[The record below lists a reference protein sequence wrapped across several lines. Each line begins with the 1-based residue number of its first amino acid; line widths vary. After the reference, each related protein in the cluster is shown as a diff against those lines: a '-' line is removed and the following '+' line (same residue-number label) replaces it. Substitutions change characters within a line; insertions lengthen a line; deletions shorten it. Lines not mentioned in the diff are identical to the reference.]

1 MIYTSYYDFVKDIRP
16 QYLISISGIPPDC
29 WAGEH
34 IQKLSPYTFFMK
46 WKYEY
51 VPNHTVAEA
60 IAEYRRL
67 FGEKVLGK
75 LDPISVSKQIGENKI
90 LCCFEKNGSQD
101 AMETF
106 CHRHIVADWLKNN
119 KIQIQELTV
128 DTKKQFTK

>member
-1 MIYTSYYDFVKDIRP
+1 MIYTSYYDFVKDVRP
-16 QYLISISGIPPDC
+16 QYLISISGLPPDY

-34 IQKLSPYTFFMK
+34 LQKLSPYSFFMK

-51 VPNHTVAEA
+51 VPGHTVAQS

-67 FGEKVLGK
+67 FSERVLNK
-75 LDPISVSKQIGENKI
+75 LDPVIISQQIGDNKI
-90 LCCFEKNGSQD
+90 LCCFEKNGPQD
-101 AMETF
+101 VMETF
-106 CHRHIVADWLKNN
+106 CHRHIVADWFTAN